1 MLLIER
7 IWANNPLRNYHYL
20 VACSETG
27 EALAIDPL
35 DWQACLQT
43 AQARGWQITQ
53 ILNTHEHRDHTGGN
67 AALVAATGARVLAH
81 AEAAARIGG
90 VSRGLHAGDIVRIGR
105 SAELECL
112 DTPGHTLAHICALAH
127 ADTPALF
134 SGDALFNAGVGNC
147 RNGGDPEILYRT
159 CSDLVARLSSRTRLY
174 PGHDYLLNNLN
185 FTLHLEPDNTAASA
199 EQQRAKTRNGAQAPV
214 LTLAEELRLN
224 TFFRLEEPSLIA
236 GLRARL
242 PTLSAHPDR
251 REMFL
256 ALRELRNGW

>member
-1 MLLIER
+1 
-7 IWANNPLRNYHYL
+7 
-20 VACSETG
+20 
-27 EALAIDPL
+27 
-35 DWQACLQT
+35 
-43 AQARGWQITQ
+43 
-53 ILNTHEHRDHTGGN
+53 
-67 AALVAATGARVLAH
+67 VLAH

-134 SGDALFNAGVGNC
+134 SGDTLFNAGVGNC
-147 RNGGDPEILYRT
+147 RNGGDPETLYRT
-159 CSDLVARLSSRTRLY
+159 CSDLVARLSSRTLLY

-185 FTLHLEPDNTAASA
+185 FTLHLEPDNAAARA